1 MNRHQIQYQEQLV
14 NQLGLKITARL
25 TESTNHIQHD
35 ITERL
40 RAARVQAVDKHK
52 QVLQQAANLQFVQ
65 HRSGTLTASQASWHA
80 NWWQRLGGAGLLL
93 VLAVGLLLINVV
105 QDELGARE
113 MAAIDAAI
121 LTDDLP
127 PAAFLDVGF
136 AQFLKSSHHQ
146 VP

>member
-25 TESTNHIQHD
+25 TESTDHMPHD
-35 ITERL
+35 ILERL
-40 RAARVQAVDKHK
+40 RAARVQAVDKRK
-52 QVLQQAANLQFVQ
+52 LVLQQAANLQFAQ
-65 HRSGTLTASQASWHA
+65 HRSGTLTASQSGWHT

-93 VLAVGLLLINVV
+93 VLAAGLLLINLV

-136 AQFLKSSHHQ
+136 AQFLKSGNHQ
-146 VP
+146 EP

>member
-25 TESTNHIQHD
+25 TESTDHMPQD

-40 RAARVQAVDKHK
+40 RAARVQAVDKRK
-52 QVLQQAANLQFVQ
+52 LLLQQAANLQFAQ
-65 HRSGTLTASQASWHA
+65 HRSGTLTASQAGWHA

-93 VLAVGLLLINVV
+93 ILAVGLMLINVV
-105 QDELGARE
+105 QNELGARE

-127 PAAFLDVGF
+127 PAAYLDVGF
-136 AQFLKSSHHQ
+136 AQFLKSGNHQ
-146 VP
+146 EP